1 MADRSNIND
10 EFYEPPKQPTSYN
23 RKINLSV
30 NVNGNT
36 ILNSNCD
43 ANLNI
48 KINNNARLNSNT
60 DINVTAN
67 GDLTNNANDGAD
79 LYDDDLDEDDLDQGD
94 FVINIKNRLAE
105 MDRWVQ
111 EMYRDVC
118 DMQAAGGELFPPPPP
133 RPQDLGNGVSG
144 KTYCVNNLK
153 TYADSTPQIVES
165 LQQLIPHLDKTPRAK
180 ATQFRRP

>member
-43 ANLNI
+43 AKLNI

-79 LYDDDLDEDDLDQGD
+79 L
-94 FVINIKNRLAE
+94 
-105 MDRWVQ
+105 
-111 EMYRDVC
+111 
-118 DMQAAGGELFPPPPP
+118 
-133 RPQDLGNGVSG
+133 
-144 KTYCVNNLK
+144 
-153 TYADSTPQIVES
+153 
-165 LQQLIPHLDKTPRAK
+165 
-180 ATQFRRP
+180 